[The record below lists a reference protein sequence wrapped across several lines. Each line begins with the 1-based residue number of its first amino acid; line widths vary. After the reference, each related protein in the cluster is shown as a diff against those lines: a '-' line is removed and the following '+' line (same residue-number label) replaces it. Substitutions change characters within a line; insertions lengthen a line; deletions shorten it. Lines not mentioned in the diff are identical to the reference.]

1 MDSREFFYRLGRI
14 IYKIDNHYS
23 DIAKSEN
30 VKQNLLWILYAL
42 NDGEKHTQKQISEE
56 WDLPLTTINTIV
68 KDLEK
73 NCFVILEKIKGK
85 KRELNIV
92 LTERGKEF
100 AQKALKD
107 LYKKELQVFVEIK
120 ERAESLICDLENF
133 ESVLSRVFNYE

>member
-1 MDSREFFYRLGRI
+1 MDSREFFYRLGRM

>member
-68 KDLEK
+68 KA
-73 NCFVILEKIKGK
+73 VIISQH
-85 KRELNIV
+85 EL
-92 LTERGKEF
+92 T
-100 AQKALKD
+100 
-107 LYKKELQVFVEIK
+107 
-120 ERAESLICDLENF
+120 SL
-133 ESVLSRVFNYE
+133 